1 VGAVLYDKSTGSL
14 ASLDWNELAIVVS
27 SSIVASSCPVVVA
40 IYGGGI
46 EISLA

>member
-1 VGAVLYDKSTGSL
+1 VGAVLYDKATGSL

-27 SSIVASSCPVVVA
+27 SSIVASSVVA